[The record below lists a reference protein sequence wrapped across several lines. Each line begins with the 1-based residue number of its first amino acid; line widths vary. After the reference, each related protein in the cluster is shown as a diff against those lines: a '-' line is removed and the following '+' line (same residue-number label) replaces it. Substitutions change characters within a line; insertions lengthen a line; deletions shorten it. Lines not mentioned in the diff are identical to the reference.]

1 MSTSERINFK
11 GEMFEWRGPAPYYF
25 ISIPLAESA
34 MIKERASE
42 LSYGWGVIPVIG
54 EIGETEFTTSVI
66 PKDDVYLLPIKN
78 VVRLGEKIEVGQ
90 IVHVSVV
97 LQGRKG

>member
-1 MSTSERINFK
+1 
-11 GEMFEWRGPAPYYF
+11 MFEWRGPAPYYF
-25 ISIPLAESA
+25 ISIPVAESL

-54 EIGETEFTTSVI
+54 EIGETEFTTSLI
-66 PKDDVYLLPIKN
+66 PKDDIYLLPIKN

-90 IVHVSVV
+90 IVDVSVV
-97 LQGRKG
+97 LQGRQGQ